1 MAKYAIMGGYT
12 TETWARFMQNPG
24 DRTAPVRKVLESVG
38 GKLETLYWTF
48 GEDDFLGIAECPDDI
63 SAAAISIGVTSSG
76 ALRSLRTVKL
86 ITQDELFKAL
96 DKAKTV
102 AAVFVPA
109 GAKEPVGTRR

>member
-1 MAKYAIMGGYT
+1 MAKYAAMGGYT
-12 TETWARFMQNPG
+12 TETWARFMQNPA
-24 DRTAPVRKVLESVG
+24 DRTAPIRKVAESVG

-48 GEDDFLGIAECPDDI
+48 GEDDFLAIFEGPDDI
-63 SAAAISIGVTSSG
+63 SAAALSIGVTSSG
-76 ALRSLRTVKL
+76 ALRNLRTIKL
-86 ITQDELFKAL
+86 MTQDDLLKAL